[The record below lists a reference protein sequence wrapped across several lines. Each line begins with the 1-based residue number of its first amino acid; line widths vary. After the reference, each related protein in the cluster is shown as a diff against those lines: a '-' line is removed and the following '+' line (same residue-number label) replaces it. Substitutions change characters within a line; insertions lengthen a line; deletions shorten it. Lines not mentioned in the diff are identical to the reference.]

1 MSSQAP
7 RADERL
13 PLVSQRR
20 EQHQQLGGGEL
31 SRLSTSMAIG
41 AVVVEVQT
49 EEELAVQAACGWE
62 IREVI
67 RSAEKKTNRKNEESS
82 PVEGRAGA
90 HFSFSFF
97 SNSPSV
103 PRTNLPKL
111 APPDGTTGR
120 HGKKSD
126 LHSGHFRAFPPPPI
140 NYPTHIRCFG
150 AILAKN
156 LAEQANPI
164 ASLGVCYQVVTRT
177 GPGSSWL

>member
-1 MSSQAP
+1 
-7 RADERL
+7 
-13 PLVSQRR
+13 
-20 EQHQQLGGGEL
+20 
-31 SRLSTSMAIG
+31 MAIG

-49 EEELAVQAACGWE
+49 DEELDVQAACGWE

-90 HFSFSFF
+90 HFAFSFF
-97 SNSPSV
+97 SNSYSV
-103 PRTNLPKL
+103 PRTNLLKL

-126 LHSGHFRAFPPPPI
+126 LHSGHFRAFPPPLI

-150 AILAKN
+150 AILAKK
-156 LAEQANPI
+156 P
-164 ASLGVCYQVVTRT
+164 C
-177 GPGSSWL
+177 